1 MHVPEPEWPQD
12 EIELLEPPVDET
24 FEDPGAFEWWPPEP
38 PEEPSFDCAQDRP
51 FDCAQ
56 DRFAQDRPGDF
67 DLPPA
72 EEPTGSLGEPVEDA
86 PVGERSDGTSP
97 GPRPEP
103 ATGSA
108 EAARAEGSADAT
120 SPVHSLLDLNLEQL
134 EAVEA
139 RGPVALVAPPGSG
152 KTRTLAG
159 RICRI
164 LQNAS
169 PQSILAVTFTRYAAG
184 EMRDQVRAVA
194 GDDADEVNISTL
206 HALGYGIVRAEADR
220 LGLSSDVG
228 VAQPSYVR
236 HLVRRAAKAAGL
248 DKRWD
253 LDGLVREIER
263 AKGCLV
269 GPDEYRVYPDDF
281 YSQTVARVYR
291 IYQETLREKNLVDFG
306 DMVRLAVQ
314 ALDTTPE
321 ARGFYQNLYR
331 YVLVDE
337 WQDTNSAQY
346 RLVRALVGPENGTDL
361 FVVGDP
367 LQSIYGWRGADPAVF
382 QTLAAD
388 FPTVRELQLRVNY
401 RNTETIAA
409 ASEGVVRALG
419 LSPRNVVAE
428 GGPGDSL
435 VLIRCDTERDEALRV
450 AEEIARLADAGK
462 WDYNDCAVLVRTV
475 RQARLIEQALLRSRI
490 PYTLAGRRSFF
501 DVRAVRELLA
511 WLRLAADPFDKGA
524 LETALNAPPRG
535 LGKATREK
543 LRAGAFRLTMEPL
556 LAAPERED
564 LPERVRQAV
573 AEFLE
578 MLDDIHRA
586 RERPLPELLD
596 YILRRTGYAAWLR
609 KKANGNGN
617 GNGSSGDP
625 DEAVLVNLPA
635 GKEAD
640 AIHNLRLMLEECRGE
655 DGLARSLQDVEEM
668 QSQAGFA
675 SDGIRGVFLGTIHAA
690 KGLEW
695 PVVFLPGLDEGV
707 LPHAKSLLDKR
718 RLEEEHRIFYVA
730 LTRAKRKVYLLGA
743 RYRTNVRGQI
753 WECQPSRFLGY
764 LPPETIRRM

>member
-1 MHVPEPEWPQD
+1 M
-12 EIELLEPPVDET
+12 
-24 FEDPGAFEWWPPEP
+24 
-38 PEEPSFDCAQDRP
+38 
-51 FDCAQ
+51 
-56 DRFAQDRPGDF
+56 
-67 DLPPA
+67 
-72 EEPTGSLGEPVEDA
+72 
-86 PVGERSDGTSP
+86 
-97 GPRPEP
+97 
-103 ATGSA
+103 
-108 EAARAEGSADAT
+108 
-120 SPVHSLLDLNLEQL
+120 
-134 EAVEA
+134 
-139 RGPVALVAPPGSG
+139 
-152 KTRTLAG
+152 
-159 RICRI
+159 
-164 LQNAS
+164 
-169 PQSILAVTFTRYAAG
+169 
-184 EMRDQVRAVA
+184 
-194 GDDADEVNISTL
+194 
-206 HALGYGIVRAEADR
+206 
-220 LGLSSDVG
+220 
-228 VAQPSYVR
+228 
-236 HLVRRAAKAAGL
+236 
-248 DKRWD
+248 
-253 LDGLVREIER
+253 
-263 AKGCLV
+263 
-269 GPDEYRVYPDDF
+269 
-281 YSQTVARVYR
+281 YR

-382 QTLAAD
+382 QALAAD
-388 FPTVRELQLRVNY
+388 FPAVRELQLRVNY

-419 LSPRNVVAE
+419 LSPRDVVAE
-428 GGPGDSL
+428 GGPGDPL
-435 VLIRCDTERDEALRV
+435 AFIRCDTERDEALRV

-462 WDYNDCAVLVRTV
+462 WGYNECAVLVRTV
-475 RQARLIEQALLRSRI
+475 RQARLIEQALLRNRI
-490 PYTLAGRRSFF
+490 PYTLGGRRSFF

-511 WLRLAADPFDKGA
+511 WLRLAADPFDEGA
-524 LETALNAPPRG
+524 LEAALNAPPRG

-556 LAAPERED
+556 LAAPECED

-578 MLDDIHRA
+578 MLDDVHAA

-596 YILRRTGYAAWLR
+596 HILRRTGYTAWLR

-617 GNGSSGDP
+617 GNGSSGGP
-625 DEAVLVNLPA
+625 DEVVLVDLPA

-640 AIHNLRLMLEECRGE
+640 AVHNLRLMLEGHRGE
-655 DGLARSLQDVEEM
+655 DGLARFLRGVEEM
-668 QSQAGFA
+668 QAQAGFA

-730 LTRAKRKVYLLGA
+730 LTRAKRKVYILGA
-743 RYRTNVRGQI
+743 RYRTNVRGQV